1 MIPLLILLPFIFSLQ
16 LYTRHV
22 LHSSS
27 ITISPSDI
35 GAHLYVPNGTFD
47 GVSIQNSSFVIDQYN
62 ITGKYIITTLQS
74 QSTYVGNLTNPYIPP
89 PPPPEMTEDEIL
101 QRADSF
107 LVTYPPDTE
116 ATQLVLKTVNILP
129 TSMEN
134 ATSPSFLLI
143 RQFED
148 FPIKKPS
155 TVEISE
161 MTTSQ
166 TVEFIGSSECSVQ
179 TNVALKP
186 HDLSINAP
194 IPPPSFVSTPHTII
208 LEQCYYE
215 IKIVELEAKTNFAFG
230 FAICPYPPFRLPG
243 YDEHSIGYFSST
255 GNVHLNNRGKGTP
268 CGLPLIQGDTV
279 GIGYRVIHLP
289 KIRDHELIE
298 TVFYFTHNGVRI
310 GDEFVGDGFF
320 PDKIYPTVGATGNCT
335 VKVTFGDTESV
346 FYPVPIMEPAG
357 DLVETIV
364 NEPTSASE
372 IRNQENLEEIVVD
385 IGSEEIEMSDLRKS
399 EISNNSGEFEENI

>member
-1 MIPLLILLPFIFSLQ
+1 M
-16 LYTRHV
+16 TV
-22 LHSSS
+22 
-27 ITISPSDI
+27 
-35 GAHLYVPNGTFD
+35 
-47 GVSIQNSSFVIDQYN
+47 DQFN
-62 ITGKYIITTLQS
+62 ITGNYTSASWQNATIYAGNISLTFSSLNQQQKDSNDWWLSTQNGFHNTWTNVFIIVGAVFFFSLIWVYAYIKYRK
-74 QSTYVGNLTNPYIPP
+74 NPYIPP

-116 ATQLVLKTVNILP
+116 STLLVLKTVNILP

-134 ATSPSFLLI
+134 ANSPSFLLI

-155 TVEISE
+155 AVEISA
-161 MTTSQ
+161 MTDSQ
-166 TVEFIGSSECSVQ
+166 TIEFIGNTECSIQ
-179 TNVALKP
+179 TNTPLKP
-186 HDLSINAP
+186 HDLSISAP
-194 IPPPSFVSTPHTII
+194 IPPPSFVSTPNTII

-215 IKIVELEAKTNFAFG
+215 IKIIQLEPKTTFAFG
-230 FAICPYPPFRLPG
+230 FAACPYPPFRLPG

-255 GNVHLNNRGKGTP
+255 GRVHLNNRGNGVG

-279 GIGYRVIHLP
+279 GIGYRIIHLP

-320 PDKIYPTVGATGNCT
+320 PDRIYPTIGATGNCT
-335 VKVTFGDTESV
+335 VQVTFGDPDAV
-346 FYPVPIMEPAG
+346 FYPLPV
-357 DLVETIV
+357 
-364 NEPTSASE
+364 
-372 IRNQENLEEIVVD
+372 EEITDTIDQANVHAPEQPD
-385 IGSEEIEMSDLRKS
+385 DIEMTNLQSTINECSIEMD
-399 EISNNSGEFEENI
+399 